1 MEKLN
6 LRYQFDNKLLKILAK
21 IGKRVYNIVA
31 IDKNIT
37 TR

>member
-1 MEKLN
+1 
-6 LRYQFDNKLLKILAK
+6 LLKILAK
-21 IGKRVYNIVA
+21 IGKWVYNIVA